1 MNDFS
6 TAFLLAFQMVVS
18 LDDDLVEIV
27 LLSLKVSL
35 VAVFFASVFGLLLGS
50 FLAVK
55 RFPTSQ
61 ILVSL
66 ITAFMGLPPV
76 VVGLVVYLMLS
87 RSGVLGPL
95 NLLFT
100 PTAMVIAQTILVFP
114 IVAALTY
121 QTIRDL
127 HVEYHEQLRS
137 LGCGNLNMIFTLLYE
152 GRFSLL
158 TAVLAG
164 FGRATAEVGAVLIVG
179 GNISHATRVMTTTI
193 ALEVTK
199 GNLALAVALGIVL
212 ITLSLLITLFAQ
224 QIRNY
229 GESRIHYV

>member
-1 MNDFS
+1 MNDF
-6 TAFLLAFQMVVS
+6 THAFELAVHLVTS
-18 LDDDLVEIV
+18 LDDELVEIV
-27 LLSLKVSL
+27 LLSMRVSL
-35 VAVFFASVFGLLLGS
+35 TAVFFASLAGLLAGS
-50 FLAVK
+50 FLAVR

-61 ILVSL
+61 FWVGL

-76 VVGLVVYLMLS
+76 VVGLIVYLLLS

-100 PTAMVIAQTILVFP
+100 PTAMIIAQTIIVFP

-121 QTIRDL
+121 QTVRDL
-127 HVEYHEQLRS
+127 HAEYSEQLYS
-137 LGCGNLNMIFTLLYE
+137 LGCGNLKMTLTLLYE

-179 GNISHATRVMTTTI
+179 GNISHATRVMTTSI
-193 ALEVTK
+193 ALEVSK
-199 GNLALAVALGIVL
+199 GNLALAVALGMIL
-212 ITLSLLITLFAQ
+212 ITLSLTVVLLAQ
-224 QIRNY
+224 WARNYSERQIR
-229 GESRIHYV
+229 YV